1 MKTPA
6 DSQPILPGA
15 TIGLLGGGQLG
26 RMTALAA
33 RSMGYKVAVLD
44 PDPHCA
50 AAPLADTV
58 IVGAFDDA
66 EAARR
71 LAQRSA
77 VVTYEIERIA
87 PAVLRAVTECVPLRP
102 GAQVL
107 ECIQDRAR
115 QKRWLADHGYPVG
128 PWRDVATGA
137 DLEQAVA
144 DLGPCRVKRTQGG
157 YDGRSQVRVERPDQA
172 HLAMEQLNGP
182 SVAEQELQL
191 RLELSV
197 LVARSP
203 QGSVVA
209 HPPAANWH
217 DDGVLQ
223 FSLFPAPIPAAL
235 ARKATELAKVL
246 SVDLDVKGLLAV
258 ELFVTPA
265 GRLLV
270 NELSPRPHNTF
281 HAAGAAC
288 ATGQFEQFVR
298 AICGLPLGSTETLG
312 ASVLVNLLGDL
323 WLGPQLQLEAA
334 LAIPGVSLHLYGK
347 EPRPLRKVGH
357 LTVCGATAAQAL
369 SRAEAAVAFLE
380 PQVARTPRPNDA
392 HRYGKSAQI
401 VPSVGKWILSV

>member
-1 MKTPA
+1 MRIHPTI
-6 DSQPILPGA
+6 QPILPGA

-33 RSMGYKVAVLD
+33 RSMGYQIAVLD
-44 PDPHCA
+44 PNPHCA
-50 AAPLADTV
+50 ASPLADTV
-58 IVGAFDDA
+58 IVGAFDDV
-66 EAARR
+66 EAAHQ
-71 LAQRSA
+71 LARRSA

-87 PAVLRAVTECVPLRP
+87 PAVLQAVAECVPLRP
-102 GAQVL
+102 GAHVL
-107 ECIQDRAR
+107 ACIQDRAR

-128 PWRDVATGA
+128 PWRDVATDA
-137 DLEQAVA
+137 DLEQALL

-157 YDGRSQVRVERPDQA
+157 YDGRSQVRVERPDEA
-172 HLAMEQLNGP
+172 TWAMGQLNGP

-191 RLELSV
+191 HLELSV

-217 DDGVLQ
+217 EDGVLG
-223 FSLFPAPIPAAL
+223 FSLFPAPIHQTL
-235 ARKATELAKVL
+235 AREATELAT
-246 SVDLDVKGLLAV
+246 SIAVDLEVEGLLAV
-258 ELFVTPA
+258 ELFVTKA

-298 AICGLPLGSTETLG
+298 AVCGLPLGSTETQG

-323 WLGPQLQLEAA
+323 WLRPRLDLEAA

-357 LTVCGATAAQAL
+357 LTVCGTTTAQAL

-380 PQVARTPRPNDA
+380 PQIP
-392 HRYGKSAQI
+392 SA
-401 VPSVGKWILSV
+401 S

>member
-6 DSQPILPGA
+6 GIQPILPGA

-50 AAPLADTV
+50 ASPLADTV

-71 LAQRSA
+71 LARCSA
-77 VVTYEIERIA
+77 VVTYEIECIA
-87 PAVLRAVTECVPLRP
+87 PAVLRAVAECVPLRP
-102 GAQVL
+102 GAHVL

-115 QKRWLADHGYPVG
+115 QKCWLADHGYPVG
-128 PWRDVATGA
+128 PWRDVA
-137 DLEQAVA
+137 EQ
-144 DLGPCRVKRTQGG
+144 G
-157 YDGRSQVRVERPDQA
+157 
-172 HLAMEQLNGP
+172 
-182 SVAEQELQL
+182 LQL
-191 RLELSV
+191 QLELSV

-223 FSLFPAPIPAAL
+223 FSLFPAPIPVAL
-235 ARKATELAKVL
+235 ARKATELAMAL
-246 SVDLDVKGLLAV
+246 SVDLDVEGLLAV
-258 ELFVTPA
+258 ELFVTPE

-288 ATGQFEQFVR
+288 ATGQFEQYVR

-312 ASVLVNLLGDL
+312 SSVLVNLLGDL
-323 WLGPQLQLEAA
+323 WLGPQPQLEAA

-369 SRAEAAVAFLE
+369 SRAEAAVAVLE
-380 PQVARTPRPNDA
+380 PHVATTPRPEP
-392 HRYGKSAQI
+392 RIPSA
-401 VPSVGKWILSV
+401 S

>member
-1 MKTPA
+1 MTMRG
-6 DSQPILPGA
+6 DMQPILPGA

-33 RSMGYKVAVLD
+33 RSMGYKIAVLD

-66 EAARR
+66 EAARQ
-71 LAQRSA
+71 LARCSA

-87 PAVLRAVTECVPLRP
+87 PAVLQAVAECGLLRP
-102 GAQVL
+102 GAHVL
-107 ECIQDRAR
+107 ACIQDRAR
-115 QKRWLADHGYPVG
+115 QKRWLSDHGYPVG
-128 PWRDVATGA
+128 PWREVLTST
-137 DLEQAVA
+137 DLEQALF

-157 YDGRSQVRVERPDQA
+157 YDGRAQVRVGQVDDAEA
-172 HLAMEQLNGP
+172 ALAQLKGP
-182 SVAEQELQL
+182 AVAEQELQL

-197 LVARSP
+197 LMARSP
-203 QGSVVA
+203 RGEVVA

-217 DDGVLQ
+217 DDGVLG
-223 FSLFPAPIPAAL
+223 FSLFPAPIHRSL
-235 ARKATELAKVL
+235 AREATDLATSIAVELEVE
-246 SVDLDVKGLLAV
+246 GLLAV
-258 ELFVTPA
+258 ELFITQA
-265 GRLLV
+265 GTLLV

-281 HAAGAAC
+281 HGAGAAC

-298 AICGLPLGSTETLG
+298 AICGLPLGATEPRG

-323 WLGPQLQLEAA
+323 WLGPQPPLESV

-347 EPRPLRKVGH
+347 KPRPLRKVGH

-369 SRAEAAVAFLE
+369 ARAEAAASLLE
-380 PQVARTPRPNDA
+380 APLP
-392 HRYGKSAQI
+392 SA
-401 VPSVGKWILSV
+401 S

>member
-1 MKTPA
+1 MKTPPHF
-6 DSQPILPGA
+6 QPILPGA

-58 IVGAFDDA
+58 IVGAFDDVD
-66 EAARR
+66 AARQ
-71 LAQRSA
+71 LARRSA

-87 PAVLRAVTECVPLRP
+87 PAVLGAVAECAPLRP
-102 GAQVL
+102 GAHVL

-128 PWRDVATGA
+128 PWRDAATA
-137 DLEQAVA
+137 TELEQALLE
-144 DLGPCRVKRTQGG
+144 LGPCRVKRTQGG
-157 YDGRSQVRVERPDQA
+157 YDGRAQVRVARLDEAAQA
-172 HLAMEQLNGP
+172 MGQLHGP
-182 SVAEQELQL
+182 AVAEQELLLQ
-191 RLELSV
+191 LELSV

-217 DDGVLQ
+217 EDGVLQ
-223 FSLFPAPIPAAL
+223 FSLVPAPISPSL
-235 ARKATELAKVL
+235 AREVTELATSLAVAL
-246 SVDLDVKGLLAV
+246 SVEGLLAV
-258 ELFVTPA
+258 ELFVTQG

-298 AICGLPLGSTETLG
+298 AICGLPLGSTETQG

-334 LAIPGVSLHLYGK
+334 LAVPGVSLHLYGK

-369 SRAEAAVAFLE
+369 ARAEAAVAFLE
-380 PQVARTPRPNDA
+380 PQV
-392 HRYGKSAQI
+392 
-401 VPSVGKWILSV
+401 PSGASTAGSQAS

>member
-1 MKTPA
+1 MRAHT
-6 DSQPILPGA
+6 SIQPILPGA

-50 AAPLADTV
+50 ASPLADTV
-58 IVGAFDDA
+58 IVGAFDDV
-66 EAARR
+66 EAACR
-71 LAQRSA
+71 LARGSA
-77 VVTYEIERIA
+77 VVTYEIERLA
-87 PAVLRAVTECVPLRP
+87 PAVLRAVAECVPLRP

-137 DLEQAVA
+137 ELEQALL

-157 YDGRSQVRVERPDQA
+157 YDGRSQLRVERPVEAVQA
-172 HLAMEQLNGP
+172 MGQLSGP

-191 RLELSV
+191 SLELSV

-217 DDGVLQ
+217 DDGVLG
-223 FSLFPAPIPAAL
+223 FSLFPAPIPRAL
-235 ARKATELAKVL
+235 AREATELATNIAVEL
-246 SVDLDVKGLLAV
+246 EVEGLLAV
-258 ELFVTPA
+258 ELFVTQG

-298 AICGLPLGSTETLG
+298 AVCGLPLGSTEPRG

-323 WLGPQLQLEAA
+323 WLGPQLDLEAA
-334 LAIPGVSLHLYGK
+334 LAVPGVSLHLYGK

-369 SRAEAAVAFLE
+369 ARAEAAVAFLE
-380 PQVARTPRPNDA
+380 PQVP
-392 HRYGKSAQI
+392 SA
-401 VPSVGKWILSV
+401 S

>member
-1 MKTPA
+1 MNLLKG
-6 DSQPILPGA
+6 SHPILPGA

-33 RSMGYKVAVLD
+33 RSMGYKIAVLD

-50 AAPLADTV
+50 TASLADTV

-71 LAQRSA
+71 LAQCSA

-87 PAVLRAVTECVPLRP
+87 PAVLRAVAECAPLRP

-128 PWRDVATGA
+128 PWQEVTTGPE
-137 DLEQAVA
+137 LERALL
-144 DLGPCRVKRTQGG
+144 DLGPCRVKRSQGG
-157 YDGRSQVRVERPDQA
+157 YDGRSQVRVERPEEA
-172 HLAMEQLNGP
+172 SHAMGQLKGP
-182 SVAEQELQL
+182 SVAEQELGL
-191 RLELSV
+191 RMDLSV

-203 QGSVVA
+203 QGSMVA

-217 DDGVLQ
+217 DDGVLG
-223 FSLFPAPIPAAL
+223 FSLIPAPIPQAL
-235 ARKATELAKVL
+235 AREATDLATSL
-246 SVDLDVKGLLAV
+246 AMDLQVEGLLVV
-258 ELFVTPA
+258 ELFITQA
-265 GRLLV
+265 GHLLV

-323 WLGPQLQLEAA
+323 WLGPPLQLEGA
-334 LAIPGVSLHLYGK
+334 LAVPGVSLHLYGK

-357 LTVCGATAAQAL
+357 LTVCGATANQAL

-380 PQVARTPRPNDA
+380 PQIP
-392 HRYGKSAQI
+392 SA
-401 VPSVGKWILSV
+401 S

>member
-1 MKTPA
+1 MNMRGG
-6 DSQPILPGA
+6 SQPVLPGA

-33 RSMGYKVAVLD
+33 RSMGYKIAVLD

-50 AAPLADTV
+50 ASPLADTV
-58 IVGAFDDA
+58 IVGAFDDV

-71 LAQRSA
+71 LARCSA

-87 PAVLRAVTECVPLRP
+87 PAVLQAVAACGLLRP
-102 GAQVL
+102 GAHVL

-115 QKRWLADHGYPVG
+115 QKHWLADHGYPVG
-128 PWRDVATGA
+128 PWREVLTSI
-137 DLEQAVA
+137 DLEQALF
-144 DLGPCRVKRTQGG
+144 DLGLCRVKRTQGG
-157 YDGRSQVRVERPDQA
+157 YDGRSQVRVERPDEA
-172 HLAMEQLNGP
+172 ARAMGQLNGA

-217 DDGVLQ
+217 DDGVLG
-223 FSLFPAPIPAAL
+223 FSLFPAPIQRAL
-235 ARKATELAKVL
+235 AREATELAT
-246 SVDLDVKGLLAV
+246 SIAVDLEVEGLLAV
-258 ELFVTPA
+258 EMFVTQT
-265 GRLLV
+265 GQLLV

-281 HAAGAAC
+281 HGAGAAC

-298 AICGLPLGSTETLG
+298 AICGLPLGSTEAQG

-323 WLGPQLQLEAA
+323 WLGPRLDLEAA
-334 LAIPGVSLHLYGK
+334 LAVPGVSLHLYGK

-357 LTVCGATAAQAL
+357 LTVCGATANQAL
-369 SRAEAAVAFLE
+369 ARAEAAVAFLE
-380 PQVARTPRPNDA
+380 PRIP
-392 HRYGKSAQI
+392 SA
-401 VPSVGKWILSV
+401 S

>member
-1 MKTPA
+1 MSVQT
-6 DSQPILPGA
+6 SRPILPGA

-33 RSMGYKVAVLD
+33 RSMGYLVVVLD

-50 AAPLADTV
+50 AAPLADAV
-58 IVGAFDDA
+58 IVGAFDDV
-66 EAARR
+66 EAARE
-71 LAQRSA
+71 LARRSA

-87 PAVLRAVTECVPLRP
+87 PAVLQAVSECTPLRP
-102 GAQVL
+102 GAHVL

-115 QKRWLADHGYPVG
+115 QKRWLADHSFPVG
-128 PWRDVATGA
+128 PWRDVTTGA
-137 DLEQAVA
+137 ELEQALV

-157 YDGRSQVRVERPDQA
+157 YDGRSQVRVARPA
-172 HLAMEQLNGP
+172 EAVRAMGQLNGP

-203 QGSVVA
+203 RGSVVA

-217 DDGVLQ
+217 DDGVLG
-223 FSLFPAPIPAAL
+223 FSLFPAPIHRAL
-235 ARKATELAKVL
+235 AREATELASSLAVAL
-246 SVDLDVKGLLAV
+246 EVEGLLAV
-258 ELFVTPA
+258 ELFVTQS
-265 GRLLV
+265 GQLLV

-281 HAAGAAC
+281 HGAGAAC

-298 AICGLPLGSTETLG
+298 AICGLPLGATETQG

-323 WLGPQLQLEAA
+323 WLGPPLDLEAA
-334 LAIPGVSLHLYGK
+334 LAVPGVSLHLYGK

-357 LTVCGATAAQAL
+357 LTVRGATVAQAL

-380 PQVARTPRPNDA
+380 PQIP
-392 HRYGKSAQI
+392 SA
-401 VPSVGKWILSV
+401 S